1 MRSLEA
7 VVADGLALCSPRE
20 GACAERAVKKTLR
33 CATRS
38 SLITHNQQ
46 RLAVASAI
54 YGVTAQRATL
64 AHLCAR
70 AGLEGEACGS
80 AAARRRLA
88 DARLL
93 ALFLLH
99 GSPHRIS
106 RPQILAVLDPSMIVC
121 THDLARIKAL
131 DPATVRWPTRR
142 IPRLALQYSLPTA
155 LVRLWASVL
164 PLQEV
169 ETLAAACS
177 LPGVV
182 TLRANTMRCSRDE
195 LASQLREDG
204 LIVSEGS
211 LSPTALR
218 LQGGREAWGGSV
230 WSLRQWSAGWFELQ
244 DEGSQ
249 FIAHATRATHGE
261 HVLDMC
267 AGNGGKSLALAA
279 MVGARGRVTAH
290 DVVHTRLRALQAS
303 SVRAGV
309 SSQVD
314 ALHTYT
320 RLTIV
325 DLVFGSNEEAHG
337 ESLREHFRS
346 RSRPDVVLVD
356 APCTS
361 SGVIRRHPGLRWSK
375 QWAGTSQAAKDARA
389 LPLLQ
394 RRLLV
399 DAASLLRDGGRL
411 VYATCALERS
421 QNEHVAEW
429 FEQHFPGFEPLP
441 FDDAFVFWLAACRYF
456 FPLRAALLIIRC
468 FFASLLLQL
477 AYQCLSASAPITE
490 G

>member
-1 MRSLEA
+1 M
-7 VVADGLALCSPRE
+7 ADGLALCSPRE

-325 DLVFGSNEEAHG
+325 CHTTHLHEQTYFTFVRLPCCH
-337 ESLREHFRS
+337 
-346 RSRPDVVLVD
+346 PVLI
-356 APCTS
+356 TRQ
-361 SGVIRRHPGLRWSK
+361 SGTFIFHHYCVIAMLLCSHLYS
-375 QWAGTSQAAKDARA
+375 A
-389 LPLLQ
+389 LSIGHSPLQSTL
-394 RRLLV
+394 
-399 DAASLLRDGGRL
+399 
-411 VYATCALERS
+411 
-421 QNEHVAEW
+421 
-429 FEQHFPGFEPLP
+429 
-441 FDDAFVFWLAACRYF
+441 LAAHSRT
-456 FPLRAALLIIRC
+456 L
-468 FFASLLLQL
+468 ASH
-477 AYQCLSASAPITE
+477 SIVISRT
-490 G
+490 